1 MSLDV
6 THARS
11 QLADDSRHE
20 GDSIRFL
27 YAKSMN
33 TFGTN
38 FQLMGYRYST
48 QGFYTLDDVAY
59 RRMEGYEYDYDYDG
73 EHRDEPIIVNYHNL
87 RFSRK
92 DRLQLNISQSL
103 NDFGSLYI
111 SGTHQKYWNTSDSDT
126 WYQVGYTSSW
136 VGISYSLSFSWNES
150 VGIPD
155 NERIVG
161 LNVSVPFNVLTKRR
175 YTRENALDRAYASFN
190 ANRNSNGQNS
200 WLAGVGGTLLEGHNL
215 SYHVSQGDTSNNGY
229 TGSATA
235 NWQAAYATLGVGYN
249 YDRDQHDVNWQLSG
263 GVVGHENGIT
273 LSQPFGDTNVLIKA
287 PGAGG
292 VRIENQT
299 GILTDWRGYAV
310 MPYATVYRYNRIAL
324 DTNTMG
330 NSIDV
335 EKILAALCR
344 RKARWF
350 VPILIPA

>member
-1 MSLDV
+1 
-6 THARS
+6 
-11 QLADDSRHE
+11 
-20 GDSIRFL
+20 
-27 YAKSMN
+27 
-33 TFGTN
+33 
-38 FQLMGYRYST
+38 MGYRYST

-59 RRMEGYEYDYDYDG
+59 RRMEGYEYDYDG

-92 DRLQLNISQSL
+92 DRLQLNVSQSL

-235 NWQAAYATLGVGYN
+235 NWQAAYGTLGA
-249 YDRDQHDVNWQLSG
+249 
-263 GVVGHENGIT
+263 GIT
-273 LSQPFGDTNVLIKA
+273 TTAINMTL
-287 PGAGG
+287 
-292 VRIENQT
+292 T
-299 GILTDWRGYAV
+299 GSCLAV
-310 MPYATVYRYNRIAL
+310 WSGMKMA
-324 DTNTMG
+324 
-330 NSIDV
+330 
-335 EKILAALCR
+335 
-344 RKARWF
+344 
-350 VPILIPA
+350 

>member
-215 SYHVSQGDTSNNGY
+215 SYHVSGVIPRIMGIR
-229 TGSATA
+229 
-235 NWQAAYATLGVGYN
+235 AAP
-249 YDRDQHDVNWQLSG
+249 R
-263 GVVGHENGIT
+263 
-273 LSQPFGDTNVLIKA
+273 
-287 PGAGG
+287 
-292 VRIENQT
+292 QT
-299 GILTDWRGYAV
+299 GRPLTV
-310 MPYATVYRYNRIAL
+310 
-324 DTNTMG
+324 
-330 NSIDV
+330 
-335 EKILAALCR
+335 
-344 RKARWF
+344 RWGR
-350 VPILIPA
+350 V

>member
-1 MSLDV
+1 
-6 THARS
+6 
-11 QLADDSRHE
+11 
-20 GDSIRFL
+20 
-27 YAKSMN
+27 
-33 TFGTN
+33 
-38 FQLMGYRYST
+38 
-48 QGFYTLDDVAY
+48 
-59 RRMEGYEYDYDYDG
+59 
-73 EHRDEPIIVNYHNL
+73 
-87 RFSRK
+87 
-92 DRLQLNISQSL
+92 
-103 NDFGSLYI
+103 
-111 SGTHQKYWNTSDSDT
+111 
-126 WYQVGYTSSW
+126 W

-215 SYHVSQGDTSNNGY
+215 
-229 TGSATA
+229 
-235 NWQAAYATLGVGYN
+235 
-249 YDRDQHDVNWQLSG
+249 
-263 GVVGHENGIT
+263 IT
-273 LSQPFGDTNVLIKA
+273 LSQPLGDTNVLIKA

-335 EKILAALCR
+335 EKNISSVVPTQGALVR
-344 RKARWF
+344 ANFDTRIGVRALITVTQGGKP
-350 VPILIPA
+350 VPFGSLVRENSTGITSMVGDDGQVYLSGAPLSGELLV

>member
-1 MSLDV
+1 M
-6 THARS
+6 
-11 QLADDSRHE
+11 
-20 GDSIRFL
+20 
-27 YAKSMN
+27 
-33 TFGTN
+33 
-38 FQLMGYRYST
+38 
-48 QGFYTLDDVAY
+48 
-59 RRMEGYEYDYDYDG
+59 
-73 EHRDEPIIVNYHNL
+73 
-87 RFSRK
+87 
-92 DRLQLNISQSL
+92 
-103 NDFGSLYI
+103 
-111 SGTHQKYWNTSDSDT
+111 
-126 WYQVGYTSSW
+126 
-136 VGISYSLSFSWNES
+136 
-150 VGIPD
+150 
-155 NERIVG
+155 
-161 LNVSVPFNVLTKRR
+161 PFNVLTKRR

-235 NWQAAYATLGVGYN
+235 NWQAAYGTLGVGYN

-273 LSQPFGDTNVLIKA
+273 LSQPLGDTNVLIKA

-310 MPYATVYRYNRIAL
+310 MPYATVYRITVSRLIPIRWGIPSML
-324 DTNTMG
+324 K
-330 NSIDV
+330 
-335 EKILAALCR
+335 KILAALCR